1 MKCFLRVASG
11 VFVLLSPLP
20 TQVFAAVVTT
30 PVPGL
35 TAGAIALADTNGD
48 GHVDIVV
55 APNSDGAVRTL
66 LGDGAGGFALSIS
79 SPALAGIP
87 APATA
92 VLDVTADGRVD
103 LIQGGGPTFGVQRMA
118 GDGLGRFAP
127 GILVPGLGFQFAP
140 MDVDRDGHPD
150 LVGFGGGMVTFV
162 RGLPVGGFA
171 AAVGVP
177 SPVPLPIGV
186 VKFVTADVDRD
197 GNLDLLA
204 GGLGLP
210 VVLYG
215 DGVGGFPR
223 GILLGQQA
231 FVPHALADFD
241 GDGLLDLLAQDGSGV
256 VRLFPNDGVG
266 GFPAPT
272 VVFPGGSSQPRLV
285 RAADVDLDGRVDVL
299 IRAGSNVQLHLGD
312 GVGGFAS
319 VQNVAIGTF
328 GDFVVGDVDSD
339 GRIEIVAV
347 GPGEVHIARGASA
360 PPGLAGYGLG
370 TAACGGTMGLSG
382 NRVPRVGASGFRVQ
396 CTNAPGSA
404 TGLLLAGTKVVGG
417 WDPLGIGLRL
427 HLGLQWPLGVMH
439 SDAHGIASRA
449 LPLPSSPWTI
459 GWRLHLQSVWP
470 AAAALGD
477 TCSSA
482 QFELAS
488 SRGLTITIQP

>member
-1 MKCFLRVASG
+1 MKCFSSVACG
-11 VFVLLSPLP
+11 VVVVLSPLP
-20 TQVFAAVVTT
+20 GQAFAAVVTT

-48 GHVDIVV
+48 GHVDLVV
-55 APNSDGAVRTL
+55 APSTDGAVRTL
-66 LGDGAGGFALSIS
+66 LGDGVGGFSLSIS

-103 LIQGGGPTFGVQRMA
+103 LIQGGGPSFGVQRMT
-118 GDGLGRFAP
+118 GDGLGGFAP
-127 GILVPGLGFQFAP
+127 GVLVPGLGFQFAP

-197 GNLDLLA
+197 GNRDLLA

-231 FVPHALADFD
+231 FAPLALADFD
-241 GDGLLDLLAQDGSGV
+241 GDGFPDLLAQDGSGV

-266 GFPAPT
+266 GFLAPT
-272 VVFPGGSSQPRLV
+272 VAFPGSSSQQRLV
-285 RAADVDLDGRVDVL
+285 RAADVDMDGRCDVL
-299 IRAGSNVQLHLGD
+299 VRVGTNIQVHFGD
-312 GVGGFAS
+312 GAGAFPIM
-319 VQNVAIGTF
+319 QTVAIGTF
-328 GDFVVGDVDSD
+328 GDFVVGDVDGD
-339 GRIEIVAV
+339 GRVELVAV
-347 GPGEVHIARGASA
+347 GPGQLHVARGA
-360 PPGLAGYGLG
+360 PLPTGLAGYGIG
-370 TAACGGTMGLSG
+370 TSACGGTMGLSG
-382 NRVPRVGASGFRVQ
+382 NRVPRFGTSGFRVQ
-396 CTNAPGSA
+396 CTNAPRSA
-404 TGLLLAGTKVVGG
+404 IGLLLAGTKVAAG
-417 WDPLGIGLRL
+417 WDPLGLGLRL
-427 HLGLQWPLGVMH
+427 HLGWQWPIGVLH
-439 SDAHGIASRA
+439 SDDQGIASRA
-449 LPLPSSPWTI
+449 LAMPVSPWTI
-459 GWRLHLQSVWP
+459 GWRLHLQSVW
-470 AAAALGD
+470 AAEAGLGD